1 MIVKVKNKEIKI
13 PDEEIQKNM
22 QILDITEQEAI
33 QMWLE
38 DEGYETNEQVE
49 QLTKKAKQNKTIL
62 VGAREN
68 VENKKTERER
78 KANPTKARIIEE
90 IYYKLAEMEGI
101 SSLKVENSEK
111 IITFDLDGNTYKLD
125 LVQKRKK

>member
-1 MIVKVKNKEIKI
+1 MLVKIKNKEIKV

-22 QILDITEQEAI
+22 KILDITEQEAI

-49 QLTKKAKQNKTIL
+49 QLTKKAKANKTTL

-68 VENKKTERER
+68 VENKKVERER
-78 KANPTKARIIEE
+78 KENPTKARIIAE
-90 IYYKLAEMEGI
+90 IYQKLAEMEDI
-101 SSLKVENSEK
+101 SSLKVENREK
-111 IITFDLDGNTYKLD
+111 IITFDLNGNSYKLD